1 MTWLA
6 DIFRGWKP
14 FAPPNTERP
23 GRKAFYARRRVRRDK
38 RRRLAKLVRKQARE
52 RKAGRRFM
60 RRPTWATMLL
70 FIFAACVVDH
80 SPRPC
85 ERLQHHTTTG
95 HVVLCDCTCGDDPR
109 FACPD
114 DAVCDA
120 DIEDDDWRWPDAG

>member
-38 RRRLAKLVRKQARE
+38 RRRLRRLVGAS
-52 RKAGRRFM
+52 
-60 RRPTWATMLL
+60 L
-70 FIFAACVVDH
+70 FGVLAACVEAGE
-80 SPRPC
+80 PRPC

-95 HVVLCDCTCGDDPR
+95 HVVLCNCTCGDDPR

-114 DAVCDA
+114 DAVCNA
-120 DIEDDDWRWPDAG
+120 DLEDDEWRWPEESSSDG